1 MDIKYKVYNQARLEK
16 GLKLVDVAE
25 RSGLSKS
32 QLTKL
37 MYGRTEL
44 TYATAVKLARAIGCK
59 PDKVFYSDAANSEK
73 GDGE

>member
-1 MDIKYKVYNQARLEK
+1 MEIKYKVYNQARLEK
-16 GLKLVDVAE
+16 DLKLVDVAK

-44 TYATAVKLARAIGCK
+44 TYSTAVKLARAIGCK
-59 PDKVFYSDAANSEK
+59 PDKVFYADAANSEK
-73 GDGE
+73 GDGK